1 MFSFLGCSKRVK
13 ICKSDIP
20 VAVPVAVAIPVAVPV
35 AAPELAPEPAPE
47 PVDHQD
53 IHVQTIDPT
62 DVLEPVSKLTESM
75 PIILPGQPVMDDLI
89 TSIKEV
95 ETAAPAEVE
104 AEAPA
109 EASAPTPILYT
120 IREQLANDL
129 MARILKADKP
139 FYRALPVKEVEV
151 QKAKPKNAIR
161 ALYNHHYWPSPR
173 PVNFVRCLYNRSY
186 IPSIY
191 YNQGKV
197 SKGRLTHEEALNIL
211 ASYGSMTV
219 DELLQITPVEY
230 LETKFKCVYSQI
242 RTFSALQGVN
252 ACY

>member
-20 VAVPVAVAIPVAVPV
+20 VAVPVAVPMAVPV
-35 AAPELAPEPAPE
+35 AAPELAPE

-75 PIILPGQPVMDDLI
+75 PMILPGQPVMDDLI

-95 ETAAPAEVE
+95 EAAAPAEVE

-120 IREQLANDL
+120 IHEQLANDL

-151 QKAKPKNAIR
+151 QKVQKVNPKNTIR

-173 PVNFVRCLYNRSY
+173 PVNFVRCLYDRCY

-197 SKGRLTHEEALNIL
+197 SKGRLTHMEALNIL

-230 LETKFKCVYSQI
+230 LETKFKFVYSQI

>member
-20 VAVPVAVAIPVAVPV
+20 VAVPVALPVADPVAVPV
-35 AAPELAPEPAPE
+35 AVPELEPVAVPVAVPELE

-75 PIILPGQPVMDDLI
+75 PMILPGQPVMEMPILDAICQQLADDLI
-89 TSIKEV
+89 DRIINADVQVPEPEV
-95 ETAAPAEVE
+95 KPEV
-104 AEAPA
+104 
-109 EASAPTPILYT
+109 
-120 IREQLANDL
+120 
-129 MARILKADKP
+129 KP
-139 FYRALPVKEVEV
+139 EVTFYRTLTLKPSVKVVEV
-151 QKAKPKNAIR
+151 QKVNPKNTIR

-173 PVNFVRCLYNRSY
+173 PVNFVRCLYDRCF

-197 SKGRLTHEEALNIL
+197 SKGRLTHMEALNIL
-211 ASYGSMTV
+211 ASCGSMTV

-230 LETKFKCVYSQI
+230 LETKFKLVYSQI

-252 ACY
+252 PCY